1 MTRGQ
6 RAAGIAFASLI
17 AVAGLILLVF
27 VPSGEGP
34 DRGLFGA
41 LDAEGKM
48 LGLLAF
54 LSSLVMIGVFAF
66 SRRGNRS

>member
-1 MTRGQ
+1 M
-6 RAAGIAFASLI
+6 FASCI
-17 AVAGLILLVF
+17 AVVGLILMIF

-48 LGLLAF
+48 LGLVGF
-54 LSSLVMIGVFAF
+54 LFSLVMIGVFAF
-66 SRRGNRS
+66 SRRGRGR

>member
-17 AVAGLILLVF
+17 AVGGLILLIF
-27 VPSGEGP
+27 VPPGEGP

-41 LDAEGKM
+41 LGSEGKM

>member
-17 AVAGLILLVF
+17 AIVGLILLIV
-27 VPSGEGP
+27 VPSGDGP

-48 LGLLAF
+48 LGLPAF
-54 LSSLVMIGVFAF
+54 LPSVVMIGVFAF
-66 SRRGNRS
+66 SHRGNWS

>member
-6 RAAGIAFASLI
+6 RTAGIVFASCI
-17 AVAGLILLVF
+17 AVAGLVLLIF

-41 LDAEGKM
+41 LNAEGKM
-48 LGLLAF
+48 LGLVAF
-54 LSSLVMIGVFAF
+54 LFSLVMIGVFAF
-66 SRRGNRS
+66 SRRSR